1 MSEPTADR
9 SVRIAWAADAPD
21 VARVQVRALHAG
33 YARIF
38 PAGVLDDLD
47 EDAIAAQWRRSLN
60 SPPDARHR
68 LLVALHEGVLVG
80 FAATGPADDPD
91 SDLLSEG
98 AITAFHVDPDHTRG
112 GHGSRL
118 LQACADTLVADGF
131 TRAVSWVFSAD
142 DILRQFLTEAGWA
155 PDGAHRELDLAGD
168 GVVRMKQVRLHC
180 ALPEALA

>member
-21 VARVQVRALHAG
+21 VARVQVRAWQSG

-38 PAGVLDDLD
+38 PAGVLDALD
-47 EDAIAAQWRRSLN
+47 EGAIAEQWRRSLT

-68 LLVALHEGVLVG
+68 LLVALEAGALVG

-91 SDLLSEG
+91 SDLLTEG
-98 AITAFHVDPDHTRG
+98 AITTFHVDPDHTRA

-131 TRAVSWVFSAD
+131 TRAVSWVFTAD
-142 DILRQFLTEAGWA
+142 DILRQFLAAAGWA
-155 PDGAHRELDLAGD
+155 PDGAHRELDLTGD
-168 GVVRMKQVRLHC
+168 GTVRMKQVRLHC
-180 ALPEALA
+180 ALA